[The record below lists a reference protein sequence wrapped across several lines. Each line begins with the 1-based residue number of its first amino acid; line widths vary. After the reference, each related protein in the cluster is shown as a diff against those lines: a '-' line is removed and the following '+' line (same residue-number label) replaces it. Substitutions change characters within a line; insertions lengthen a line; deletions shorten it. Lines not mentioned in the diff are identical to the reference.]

1 MINNIEQLDN
11 LITPKLSAHEIKLY
25 LALLENGEST
35 VKTLAEQTE
44 IKRPTVYLTLKGLH
58 QKGLVS
64 MIDKE
69 KIQKY
74 AATDPDNLR
83 EFFAE
88 RIRILNKIMPQLKWL
103 AGNLS
108 KKPTVRYFSGI
119 EGARSAYLE
128 TLEEPKKSVI
138 KSVGSLNTPQ
148 ALGFDFARHY
158 IKERTKRKIRASS
171 ILSNTSFSKEIIQRN
186 QEELRDAVVINPKLL
201 PENTEL
207 NIFGSKIAFASYGQ
221 EPLGIIIE
229 NKELAQILSTLY
241 DLAYSTKKRTKYF
254 TKSRLF
260 SPNA

>member
-11 LITPKLSAHEIKLY
+11 LITPKLSSHEIKLY

-64 MIDKE
+64 MVEKE
-69 KIQKY
+69 KIQTF

-128 TLEEPKKSVI
+128 TLEEPKKSII
-138 KSVGSLNTPQ
+138 KSIGSLNTPQ
-148 ALGFDFARHY
+148 ALGPDFARNY
-158 IKERTKRKIRASS
+158 IRQRKKRRIKASS
-171 ILSNTSFSKEIIQRN
+171 ILAKTSFSKDIIRRN
-186 QEELRDAVVINPKLL
+186 QEELREAIVISPKLL

-207 NIFGSKIAFASYGQ
+207 NIFGHKIAFASYGQ

-229 NKELAQILSTLY
+229 NKELAQILSTLH
-241 DLAYSTKKRTKYF
+241 DLAYHNKKSNR
-254 TKSRLF
+254 S
-260 SPNA
+260 

>member
-1 MINNIEQLDN
+1 MINNIGQLDN

-64 MIDKE
+64 MVEKE
-69 KIQKY
+69 KIQTF

-108 KKPTVRYFSGI
+108 KKPTVRYFSGV

-138 KSVGSLNTPQ
+138 KSVGSIEGALNAMGQ
-148 ALGFDFARHY
+148 EWGKKY
-158 IKERTKRKIRASS
+158 IKNRVKKRIRASS
-171 ILSNTSFSKEIIQRN
+171 ILASTKFAKEITTHN
-186 QEELRDAVVINPKLL
+186 KEELREAILINPRLL

-207 NIFGSKIAFASYGQ
+207 NIFGNKIAFASYGE

-229 NKELAQILSTLY
+229 NQQLAQILSTLY
-241 DLAYSTKKRTKYF
+241 DLAWKK
-254 TKSRLF
+254 
-260 SPNA
+260 

>member
-1 MINNIEQLDN
+1 MIHNIEQLDN

-44 IKRPTVYLTLKGLH
+44 IKRPTVYLTLRGLH
-58 QKGLVS
+58 KKGLVS
-64 MIDKE
+64 MVEKE
-69 KIQKY
+69 KIQTF

-128 TLEEPKKSVI
+128 TLEEPKNSII
-138 KSVGSLNTPQ
+138 KSVGSIERALN
-148 ALGFDFARHY
+148 ALGQEWGRKY
-158 IKERTKRKIRASS
+158 IKNRVKKRIRASS
-171 ILSNTSFSKEIIQRN
+171 ILANTSFARELTRHNK
-186 QEELRDAVVINPKLL
+186 EELREAILINPKLL

-207 NIFGSKIAFASYGQ
+207 NIFGNKVAFASYGE

-229 NKELAQILSTLY
+229 NQQLAQILRTLY
-241 DLAYSTKKRTKYF
+241 DLAYKKCKI
-254 TKSRLF
+254 
-260 SPNA
+260 